1 MVKRG
6 RNIDC
11 TIKKRF
17 ELAIA
22 IKKNHEAGMKPGKI
36 ANLFKISKQR
46 VNYWLHHPIIQKR
59 KRRTKLNRKEINRI
73 IKWARDRPIHLYS
86 AKKIMRK
93 FNSLPRN
100 KKEKNMNKKVS
111 LSTIN
116 NTLNKYIS
124 KPKPMRKVFFF
135 VPKKER
141 AKASIFNF
149 YERKSNFSRKYFFH
163 RRKCF

>member
-1 MVKRG
+1 
-6 RNIDC
+6 
-11 TIKKRF
+11 
-17 ELAIA
+17 
-22 IKKNHEAGMKPGKI
+22 MKPGKI

-73 IKWARDRPIHLYS
+73 IKWAQDRPIHLYS

-116 NTLNKYIS
+116 NTLNKYKS
-124 KPKPMRKVFFF
+124 KLKHMRKVFFCT
-135 VPKKER
+135 KK
-141 AKASIFNF
+141 
-149 YERKSNFSRKYFFH
+149 RKS
-163 RRKCF
+163 

>member
-1 MVKRG
+1 M
-6 RNIDC
+6 N
-11 TIKKRF
+11 
-17 ELAIA
+17 
-22 IKKNHEAGMKPGKI
+22 PGKI

-124 KPKPMRKVFFF
+124 KPKPMRKVFFLCQK
-135 VPKKER
+135 KKELR
-141 AKASIFNF
+141 LRFLIFMKENH
-149 YERKSNFSRKYFFH
+149 FFH